1 MMSEEDKKVENLM
14 LGTVAL
20 SSVLITYFDELEQLG
35 YTKQKLKQ
43 VLKVSK
49 KETEKYVDLV
59 FNQVKKEINTTLP
72 SSLYIEELSKAIQKL
87 IEI

>member
-1 MMSEEDKKVENLM
+1 MMSKEDKKVENLM

-59 FNQVKKEINTTLP
+59 FNQVKEEINTTLP

-87 IEI
+87 VEI